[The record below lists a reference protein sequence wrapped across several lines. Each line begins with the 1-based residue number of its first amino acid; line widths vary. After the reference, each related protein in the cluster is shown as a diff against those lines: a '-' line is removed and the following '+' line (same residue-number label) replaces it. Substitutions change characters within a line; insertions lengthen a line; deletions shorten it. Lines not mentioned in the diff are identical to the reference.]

1 MNLMVY
7 AKKLTSIFLP
17 RLGES
22 RVRNFWYLFAAYT
35 IIWTALFLYL
45 TNLSRK
51 NNELREEV
59 HDLQTQ
65 VQRLLA
71 RKEAT

>member
-1 MNLMVY
+1 M
-7 AKKLTSIFLP
+7 K
-17 RLGES
+17 
-22 RVRNFWYLFAAYT
+22 NFWYLFAAYT

-59 HDLQTQ
+59 HDLQAQ